1 MLLRHVMQQENGFVR
16 GGSFL
21 IGPMVADLFTYED
34 LSSDDHAIAEVA
46 EGFVR
51 REVLPKAEAIEAQ
64 APGLMRALIEQAGTL
79 GLLMFD
85 IPECHG
91 GLGVSKGASML
102 IGERAFKLAS
112 FSVAWGAHTGIG
124 TLPLL
129 FYGTPEQK
137 AHYLPK
143 LMSGELIAAYAL
155 TEPASGSD
163 ALGAKARAIP
173 TPGGD
178 GYRLTGVKQFITNG
192 GFADLFTVFA
202 KVDGDKFTAFLVER
216 SMPGVSVGPEE
227 HKLGIKGSSTTQ
239 LILDDVFVPAANLL
253 GELGKGHKIA
263 FNILNIGR
271 FKLGAGALGGARE
284 CLELAVRYARER
296 TQFQTPIAS
305 FGAIQ
310 RKIAE
315 MAVRIYVTS
324 ALGYR
329 TAGLMDERIAEI
341 DAAAPDYDAQVVKV
355 LEEYTIEQS
364 IVKVFGTETLDFV
377 VDEALQMLGGYG
389 FTADYPLERHY
400 RDARI
405 TRIFEGTN
413 EINRLLIPAVLMKRV
428 MLQGLPLF
436 AFVQEVEADLAAG
449 FEDAETDAPL
459 ARESAA
465 VERAKKLVAYT
476 TMLLLQ
482 REPAEIGRKQQHL
495 ERFADMII
503 DLFAMESAVARARKV
518 QQARGIEAAAI
529 DRDVV
534 GIFVADAME
543 RLGNNARV
551 LFANDV
557 TNGELGRHLAT
568 IARLVAYSPIGVL
581 DARTRIAEKITEA
594 GGMPA

>member
-1 MLLRHVMQQENGFVR
+1 
-16 GGSFL
+16 
-21 IGPMVADLFTYED
+21 
-34 LSSDDHAIAEVA
+34 
-46 EGFVR
+46 
-51 REVLPKAEAIEAQ
+51 
-64 APGLMRALIEQAGTL
+64 
-79 GLLMFD
+79 
-85 IPECHG
+85 
-91 GLGVSKGASML
+91 
-102 IGERAFKLAS
+102 
-112 FSVAWGAHTGIG
+112 
-124 TLPLL
+124 
-129 FYGTPEQK
+129 
-137 AHYLPK
+137 
-143 LMSGELIAAYAL
+143 MSGEMIAAYAL

-163 ALGAKARAIP
+163 ALGAKARAVP
-173 TPGGD
+173 TPAGD

-216 SMPGVSVGPEE
+216 GMPGVSVGPEE

-239 LILDDVFVPAANLL
+239 LILEDVFVPAGNLL

-296 TQFQTPIAS
+296 QQFQVPIAS

-315 MAVRIYVTS
+315 MAVRIYVAS

-329 TAGLMDERIAEI
+329 TAGLMDHLIARI
-341 DAAAPDYDAQVVKV
+341 DGGAPDYDSQVVKV

-400 RDARI
+400 RDSRI

-428 MLQGLPLF
+428 ILQGLPLLDF
-436 AFVQEVEADLAAG
+436 IREVEADLAG
-449 FEDAETDAPL
+449 GCEDAESVEPL
-459 ARESAA
+459 GREIGA
-465 VERAKKLVAYT
+465 VNRAKRLVAYT

-482 REPAEIGRKQQHL
+482 REPTEMGRKQQHL

-503 DLFAMESAVARARKV
+503 DLYGMESAVARARKV
-518 QQARGIEAAAI
+518 LESRGVEASAF

-534 GIFVADAME
+534 GIFAADAME
-543 RLGNNARV
+543 RLGTNARV
-551 LFANDV
+551 LFGNDPANGD
-557 TNGELGRHLAT
+557 LGRHLA
-568 IARLVAYSPIGVL
+568 IIGRLASYTPIGVL
-581 DARTRIAEKITEA
+581 DARTRVAENITAA
-594 GGMPA
+594 GGMLP